1 MLPSI
6 SKAFSIPPSRQQV
19 IISTYSVASGSSML
33 LWGRVAD
40 VHGRWGVFLA
50 GATLFSLFTL
60 LVPFAPSE
68 LFLYTL
74 SGLQGF
80 SSAATVPS
88 GIGILASTFPPG
100 QERNRAFVAMIASS
114 SVGSVLGN
122 IAGGAIGGLLSW
134 KWGFWIPASM
144 AGVVALAAF
153 GLWPGKPRSF
163 SSQMT
168 DHDISSHAR
177 SEESV
182 DYIGG
187 VLITAS
193 LALLQIGLSQGNAN
207 GWANLHVPGL
217 VCASIL
223 LGGLFVSTQL
233 GMERKPNRYP
243 LVRLSTFKNPRFS
256 AAFVVVACFFGSF
269 NSFLVY
275 ASML

>member
-1 MLPSI
+1 
-6 SKAFSIPPSRQQV
+6 
-19 IISTYSVASGSSML
+19 ML

-100 QERNRAFVAMIASS
+100 RERNRAFVAMIASS

-153 GLWPGKPRSF
+153 GLWPSKPKSF
-163 SSQMT
+163 SRQMA
-168 DHDISSHAR
+168 DHDSSSHAR
-177 SEESV
+177 SELTEGSV

-187 VLITAS
+187 ALITAS
-193 LALLQIGLSQGNAN
+193 LALLQIGLSQGNAI

-217 VCASIL
+217 ICASIL
-223 LGGLFVSTQL
+223 LGSLFVNMQL

-243 LVRLSTFKNPRFS
+243 LVRLSTFKNPSFS